1 MLAYRNM
8 PIKRK
13 LMFMIMLT
21 SGLVLALACA
31 TLILYESVQMPK
43 EMAADLTT
51 LAQMTAANT
60 TVQTQNITH
69 HSQLMC
75 AACGPAGSSTDCRT
89 AVMIGS

>member
-31 TLILYESVQMPK
+31 TLIL
-43 EMAADLTT
+43 
-51 LAQMTAANT
+51 
-60 TVQTQNITH
+60 IT
-69 HSQLMC
+69 S
-75 AACGPAGSSTDCRT
+75 A
-89 AVMIGS
+89 